1 VPCGSGEVTDRPGR
15 RYHRAPQLLSGDR
28 TSEQRGHG
36 VGHERPGASPRAAGR
51 TSTNGDGSGHQAPP
65 RRHRRLRRTLIALGV
80 LGVVLA
86 LAVGSGLWF
95 LGNRY
100 GGNIARVGDVFAG
113 LEQTPRPA
121 APSPVAGADPVTF
134 LLVGSDTRAEL
145 ARGDLPDARSDAIM
159 IARFS
164 GDRQH
169 AQVVSIPRDS
179 WVDIP
184 GRGNDKINAAYAFG
198 GPTLLIQTVEQLT
211 GVRIDHFAAIDF
223 DGLIQVTDDLGGVD
237 VVVAETTSNGPYTFT
252 AGVNHLTGDQAR
264 WYVGQR
270 YDLAGGDFDRVRRQQ
285 NYLRSM
291 FGKLFSQDVFTSP
304 GKLDGTLLAVT
315 SAVAVDDGVSNTA
328 MATMAYS
335 LRGLTPDSVEFF
347 TAPVLGT
354 GREGPASVVHLDAAT
369 GERMWG
375 YLHTDSL
382 GQNADEFSDEALP
395 EIPR

>member
-1 VPCGSGEVTDRPGR
+1 MADAAEPGDDARP
-15 RYHRAPQLLSGDR
+15 
-28 TSEQRGHG
+28 E
-36 VGHERPGASPRAAGR
+36 GAA
-51 TSTNGDGSGHQAPP
+51 P
-65 RRHRRLRRTLIALGV
+65 RRSRLRRTLIVLGV

-86 LAVGSGLWF
+86 LVVGSGLWF

-100 GGNIARVGDVFAG
+100 GGNIERVGDVFAE
-113 LEQTPRPA
+113 LEQTARPA
-121 APSPVAGADPVTF
+121 APSPVAQPEATADPVTF
-134 LLVGSDTRAEL
+134 LLVGSDTRADVAPGE
-145 ARGDLPDARSDAIM
+145 LPDARSDAIM

-164 GDRQH
+164 ADREH

-184 GRGNDKINAAYAFG
+184 GHGRNKINAAYAFG
-198 GPTLLIQTVEQLT
+198 GPALLVQTVEQLT
-211 GVRIDHFAAIDF
+211 GVRIDHYAAIDF
-223 DGLIQVTDDLGGVD
+223 DGLIQVTDSLGGVD

-252 AGVNHLTGDQAR
+252 AGVNHLSGAEAR

-291 FGKLFSQDVFTSP
+291 FGKLFSQEVFTSP
-304 GKLDGTLLAVT
+304 GKLDSTLLAVT
-315 SAVAVDDGVSNTA
+315 SAVAVDDGLSNTDLA
-328 MATMAYS
+328 GLAYS

-354 GREGPASVVHLDAAT
+354 GREGPASVVYLDATA
-369 GERMWG
+369 GARMWG
-375 YLHTDSL
+375 YLQTDSL

-395 EIPR
+395 EVPR